1 MRIPSRSMPQPR
13 SSSRLALTGW
23 WAGLA
28 CAFVAFCWFASL
40 NTIVVAAGLVTAAC
54 ILGFGAARK
63 QRLRIAAVA
72 KGREG
77 DSICQFARSFDTRNV
92 DTWVI
97 RAVYEVLQQE
107 LNHATP
113 AFPVKATDK
122 LADLFSDPDDL
133 DMAVAPEV
141 SRRSGRSLENSEVN
155 PLYGKVLSVADLVMF
170 FNNQPKMCAA

>member
-1 MRIPSRSMPQPR
+1 MS
-13 SSSRLALTGW
+13 
-23 WAGLA
+23 
-28 CAFVAFCWFASL
+28 
-40 NTIVVAAGLVTAAC
+40 TILVAAGLVTVAF
-54 ILGFGAARK
+54 IFGFGAMRK
-63 QRLRIAAVA
+63 RRLHIAALA

-107 LNHATP
+107 LNDATP
-113 AFPVKATDK
+113 AFPVKATDL
-122 LADLFSDPDDL
+122 LAGLLIDPDDL

-141 SRRSGRSLENSEVN
+141 SRRSGRSLENSDVN

-170 FNNQPKMCAA
+170 FNSQPKIRAS